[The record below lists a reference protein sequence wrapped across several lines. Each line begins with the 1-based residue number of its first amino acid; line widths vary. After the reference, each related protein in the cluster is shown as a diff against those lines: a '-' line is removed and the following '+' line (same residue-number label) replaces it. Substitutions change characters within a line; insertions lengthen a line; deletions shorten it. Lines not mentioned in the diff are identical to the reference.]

1 MCPGVHT
8 KGLPFIGRSGQSW
21 KEPAVQ
27 WGEWVEVAR
36 GDPMEQPK
44 TCHPNIHLF
53 SGGASWR
60 AMCCL
65 RLEAGKIQGSGEGET
80 ANLSLLMRNL
90 FRVVSRYHTVQLPSE
105 KTKNGD
111 LEGNRG
117 QRRSYLSC
125 PGKVVSRTQR
135 VGILY
140 LPCFPRTLGSSKGQP
155 SREGSKDRPVST
167 LTYIHSGPGWACAHK
182 Y

>member
-1 MCPGVHT
+1 
-8 KGLPFIGRSGQSW
+8 
-21 KEPAVQ
+21 
-27 WGEWVEVAR
+27 
-36 GDPMEQPK
+36 MERPK

-65 RLEAGKIQGSGEGET
+65 RLEVGKVQGSGEGET

-111 LEGNRG
+111 VEGE
-117 QRRSYLSC
+117 QR
-125 PGKVVSRTQR
+125 T
-135 VGILY
+135 
-140 LPCFPRTLGSSKGQP
+140 
-155 SREGSKDRPVST
+155 
-167 LTYIHSGPGWACAHK
+167 A
-182 Y
+182 